1 MEGPMASHKQLLANR
16 LNAKKSTGPKT
27 PDGKR
32 RSSLN
37 SIKHTLTC
45 EKHVAIGENKREFEL
60 LKLRVLRDFPVFDV
74 KSEIYVRKIIQYE
87 WSLRRYQLIETG
99 IFSRESLDYNQSE
112 NITRKDY
119 YLDSA
124 ELTSQHQK
132 VLVRQVELPS
142 VAFLRDSNA
151 GNAFLK
157 INTIDGRLFSR
168 LRVAIQE
175 YEIHVK
181 SKANKNHEKKLG

>member
-16 LNAKKSTGPKT
+16 LNAKKSTGAKT
-27 PDGKR
+27 PEGKR

-37 SIKHTLTC
+37 AIKHGLTC

-181 SKANKNHEKKLG
+181 SKGGKNNEKKLG

>member
-1 MEGPMASHKQLLANR
+1 MASHKQLLANR

-27 PDGKR
+27 PEGKR
-32 RSSLN
+32 RSSFN
-37 SIKHTLTC
+37 SIKHGLTC

-124 ELTSQHQK
+124 ELTNQHQK

-181 SKANKNHEKKLG
+181 SKGGKNHEKKLG

>member
-1 MEGPMASHKQLLANR
+1 MEGPMASQKQLLANK
-16 LNAKKSTGPKT
+16 LNAKKSTGAKT
-27 PDGKR
+27 PEGKR

-37 SIKHTLTC
+37 AIKHGLTC

-168 LRVAIQE
+168 LRLAIQE

-181 SKANKNHEKKLG
+181 SKGGKNHEKKLG

>member
-1 MEGPMASHKQLLANR
+1 MASHKQLLANR

-27 PDGKR
+27 PEGKR

-37 SIKHTLTC
+37 SIKHGLTC

-99 IFSRESLDYNQSE
+99 ILSRESLDYNQSE

-168 LRVAIQE
+168 LRLAIQE

-181 SKANKNHEKKLG
+181 SKGGKNHEKKLG

>member
-16 LNAKKSTGPKT
+16 LNAKKSTGAKT
-27 PDGKR
+27 PEGKR

-37 SIKHTLTC
+37 AIKHGLTC

-168 LRVAIQE
+168 LRLAIQE

-181 SKANKNHEKKLG
+181 SKGGKNHEKKLG

>member
-1 MEGPMASHKQLLANR
+1 MASQKQLLANK
-16 LNAKKSTGPKT
+16 LNAKKSTGAKT
-27 PDGKR
+27 PEGKR

-37 SIKHTLTC
+37 AIKHGLTC

-124 ELTSQHQK
+124 EKLEQ
-132 VLVRQVELPS
+132 E
-142 VAFLRDSNA
+142 
-151 GNAFLK
+151 
-157 INTIDGRLFSR
+157 R
-168 LRVAIQE
+168 LRRNREA
-175 YEIHVK
+175 YEKERSYIYWCDPFQPI
-181 SKANKNHEKKLG
+181 NQNKLGSSRIVKKWENKYY